1 MDMDSPIPT
10 YLSPPHGFN
19 AISTIET
26 AYTVVLVS
34 LPLAAVLVPL
44 FLLIIFLS
52 DAPSRRTFLFYLNV
66 AIVLLGIVQGIL
78 STTVYSTII
87 LRPEA
92 PVSDLLFLTFVG
104 VVLYTPILVD
114 CILILRLSAVYP
126 SSLTRPLV
134 RIAILLPPILST
146 AARIACVTFVLH
158 EWSVLSSR
166 GATAEVA
173 SRIVWPNNPF
183 IIADWVIQLFENA
196 YSSALFVY
204 RLRARKAFSSRM
216 YREQSF
222 ATRLRAV
229 FYIAV
234 CNWVFPTLLSIMQL
248 FYILHDPSLR
258 LGGILILVNNSV
270 SIVGV
275 VFCTIWCA
283 TDVWKTTRQQALF
296 TFSALYPHLSTQ
308 HTQSMDIRQSA
319 ISLSGIA
326 PALFNQNLLAS
337 PSNPILNLNSNQELN
352 PPNMRS
358 MPSRSRGRGRS
369 MSLSFTN

>member
-1 MDMDSPIPT
+1 
-10 YLSPPHGFN
+10 FN

-52 DAPSRRTFLFYLNV
+52 DASSRRTFLFYLNV

-216 YREQSF
+216 YRERACEASLKSF

-275 VFCTIWCA
+275 VFCTI
-283 TDVWKTTRQQALF
+283 
-296 TFSALYPHLSTQ
+296 
-308 HTQSMDIRQSA
+308 
-319 ISLSGIA
+319 
-326 PALFNQNLLAS
+326 
-337 PSNPILNLNSNQELN
+337 
-352 PPNMRS
+352 
-358 MPSRSRGRGRS
+358 
-369 MSLSFTN
+369 